1 MRILVDADACPVKDR
16 IERVA
21 KKLHI
26 PVIFFCDIHHRIE
39 SDYGTII
46 TVDSGRDSA
55 DIKLVNALQP
65 GDVAVTQDYG
75 LATLVLAKRGR
86 AVNTSG
92 GEYTEHNIDQLL
104 FERHTAMKARNA
116 GHRTKGPSKRHRE
129 DDEAFERCLREICLR
144 GNGQG

>member
-39 SDYGTII
+39 SDYGTVI

-55 DIKLVNALQP
+55 DLRLTNALVP
-65 GDVAVTQDYG
+65 GDVVVTQDYG
-75 LATLVLAKRGR
+75 LATLALARGSR
-86 AVNTSG
+86 AINTTG
-92 GEYTEHNIDQLL
+92 GKYTEQNIDQLL

-116 GHRTKGPSKRHRE
+116 GFRTKGPSKRQRE
-129 DDEAFERCLREICLR
+129 DDEAFERCLREICL
-144 GNGQG
+144 GENIKT